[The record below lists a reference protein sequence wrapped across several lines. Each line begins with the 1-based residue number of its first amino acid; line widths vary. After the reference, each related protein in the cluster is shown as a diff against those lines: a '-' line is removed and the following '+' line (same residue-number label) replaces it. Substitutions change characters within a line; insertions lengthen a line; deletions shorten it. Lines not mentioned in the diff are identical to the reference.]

1 MIHIEK
7 LLDKCESMTLL
18 CTRTATYWSYVKMG
32 FNIPLVFT
40 SSAMCIINS
49 ISTDAN
55 TVKIPNI
62 VVNAISVLIMS
73 LSNSIKSSEKFELFK
88 KLSQQFMML
97 SQELEA
103 LEGDEPNLKEILNI
117 ANLKYENLIQDCSFE
132 DIPQKN
138 KTNVAKLFGDAN
150 RYLPIQLNGT
160 TGNNINIRTVIKR
173 NTPPEVLSKG
183 ASLIT
188 IEKKI
193 DIESGE
199 IY

>member
-1 MIHIEK
+1 MINIEK

-73 LSNSIKSSEKFELFK
+73 LSNSIKASEKFEIFK
-88 KLSQQFMML
+88 KLSQQFMLL

-103 LEGDEPNLKEILNI
+103 LDEDDADFKEKLNI
-117 ANLKYENLIQDCSFE
+117 ISLKYDNLIQDCAFE
-132 DIPQKN
+132 EIPQKT
-138 KTNVAKLFGDAN
+138 KTNVSKLFSDAN

-160 TGNNINIRTVIKR
+160 TGNNIVRR
-173 NTPPEVLSKG
+173 NTPPKVLSKG
-183 ASLIT
+183 ASLVTVDNIKDL
-188 IEKKI
+188 EA
-193 DIESGE
+193 GQNV
-199 IY
+199 

>member
-1 MIHIEK
+1 MKKKVPEHNALIFPKVNQNSNFKVFYEYDDGKSGHDNDTFSELSIK
-7 LLDKCESMTLL
+7 LKDKKWIALNGKEFDYS
-18 CTRTATYWSYVKMG
+18 G
-32 FNIPLVFT
+32 FIDETKIFY
-40 SSAMCIINS
+40 
-49 ISTDAN
+49 DAN
-55 TVKIPNI
+55 
-62 VVNAISVLIMS
+62 
-73 LSNSIKSSEKFELFK
+73 
-88 KLSQQFMML
+88 
-97 SQELEA
+97 
-103 LEGDEPNLKEILNI
+103 
-117 ANLKYENLIQDCSFE
+117 ENLIQDCSFE